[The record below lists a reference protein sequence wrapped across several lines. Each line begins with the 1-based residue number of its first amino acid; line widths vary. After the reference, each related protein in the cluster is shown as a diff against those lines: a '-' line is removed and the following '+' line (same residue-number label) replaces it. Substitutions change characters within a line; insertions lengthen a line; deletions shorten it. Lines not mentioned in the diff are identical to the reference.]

1 MDSMEGQL
9 SQDTV
14 FDILSNARRRYV
26 LYYLRQQSEP
36 IELTDLAEHVAAW
49 ENETDIE
56 SMGEQERKRVY
67 VSLYQTHIPKL
78 ADTGLVEYDKEAG
91 IVAPTEGGA
100 AMDAYLSESEDGI
113 PWQLIY
119 LSEATMG
126 ILGLLL
132 TVLTEA
138 LSSFQTVIS
147 IGILLLFAG
156 TIAGQVVYQRHQ
168 ETIPTELYPNQ

>member
-1 MDSMEGQL
+1 MESQL

-14 FDILSNARRRYV
+14 FDILSNSRRRYV
-26 LYYLRQQSEP
+26 LYYLRQESGP
-36 IELTDLAEHVAAW
+36 IQLTDLAEHVAAW

-91 IVAPTEGGA
+91 TVALTEKRST
-100 AMDAYLSESEDGI
+100 MDKYLSEPEDNI

-119 LSEATMG
+119 LGEAIVGT
-126 ILGLLL
+126 LVLLL
-132 TVLTEA
+132 TILIEA
-138 LSSFQTVIS
+138 LSSFQTVVL

-156 TIAGQVVYQRHQ
+156 TIVGQIVYQRRQ
-168 ETIPTELYPNQ
+168 ETMPKELYPNQ